1 MADTADSIAALSG
14 LPTAELRDRWRTGY
28 RKAPPPCL
36 SRDLL
41 IRGIAYQLQAQARGG
56 LSPATKRE
64 LRSLARQLTADGQTA
79 FGGSLK
85 PGARLVREWRNR
97 THTVIVREN
106 SFEYNGH
113 RYRSLTQIAWA
124 ITGAH
129 WSGPRFF
136 GLKASKSSRRSPETD
151 RDTHSA

>member
-1 MADTADSIAALSG
+1 MADMADSIAALSG
-14 LPTAELRDRWRTGY
+14 LPTAELRARWRAGY

-56 LSPATKRE
+56 LSPATKRQ
-64 LRSLARQLTADGQTA
+64 LRTLTRQLKADGQTA
-79 FGGSLK
+79 LGGSLK

-97 THTVIVREN
+97 THIVIVREN
-106 SFEYNGH
+106 SYEYKGH

-136 GLKASKSSRRSPETD
+136 GLKASKSSRRSLETD
-151 RDTHSA
+151 RDTRGE

>member
-1 MADTADSIAALSG
+1 MADTASSVAALSG
-14 LPTAELRDRWRTGY
+14 LPTAELRARWRTSY

-41 IRGIAYQLQAQARGG
+41 IRGIAYQLQAQACGG
-56 LSPATKRE
+56 LSPATKRQ
-64 LRSLARQLTADGQTA
+64 LRSLARQLAADGQTA

-85 PGARLVREWRNR
+85 PGARLIREWRNR

-106 SFEYNGH
+106 GFEYNGH
-113 RYRSLTQIAWA
+113 RYPSLTRIAWA

-136 GLKASKSSRRSPETD
+136 GLRASKSTRTHPETD
-151 RDTHSA
+151 GDTRGE